1 MFFHIL
7 FKVHYISFT
16 MGFHQNLYSVYLLS
30 NSAKKK
36 VIWGNEPNNSS
47 KTQQGKNY

>member
-16 MGFHQNLYSVYLLS
+16 MGCHKNLNSVYLFS
-30 NSAKKK
+30 YSAKKK
-36 VIWGNEPNNSS
+36 VI
-47 KTQQGKNY
+47 KKITF